1 MPVDSSIF
9 EKENIM
15 KKLTICVFLMFL
27 SVQAGIAAQ
36 FALGLNAGYRYLDDP
51 TLGEIYGDG
60 YVFEPY
66 VRFAPS
72 PSLGLELS
80 YEGGYKKSAPI
91 GLFQENSTLTVDG
104 LQLSGIV
111 RVPFLRIRNVSTYF
125 KLGIGYYFYKQDI
138 DSEFVRRQVDHHKW
152 TTIIGGGM
160 NIHLFRGLF
169 LTAEVKS
176 VPLRVKPFGINVDL
190 GGIRILFGIGYQ
202 FWL

>member
-1 MPVDSSIF
+1 
-9 EKENIM
+9 M
-15 KKLTICVFLMFL
+15 KKLTFCVFLMFL
-27 SVQAGIAAQ
+27 SVQMGSTAQ

-60 YVFEPY
+60 YVYEPY
-66 VRFAPS
+66 IRY
-72 PSLGLELS
+72 SLSYSFGLELS

-91 GLFQENSTLTVDG
+91 GLFEEDSTLSVTG
-104 LQLSGIV
+104 FQLAGIV

-138 DSEFVRRQVDHHKW
+138 DSEFIRRQVDHNKW
-152 TTIIGGGM
+152 TTVIGGGM
-160 NIHLFRGLF
+160 SINLFRGLF

-176 VPLRVKPFGINVDL
+176 IPLRVKPFEINVDL